1 MKEIKLLQL
10 EIENFKG
17 CAFADIE
24 FGGRDGAIYGR
35 NGAGKSTIY
44 DALCWLL
51 FGKDSKGN
59 ATFDLMPLENG
70 EEKHGVSPEV
80 VAVLSVDGEQT
91 TLRRVY
97 SEIWTKKRGSTDAVL
112 TGHTTDF
119 FTDGVPRTETEYKQ
133 IVGGLVG
140 EDAFRL
146 LTSVYRF
153 CRDIKWQDRRK
164 MLFDMCHAVSDAA
177 LLAALPQCAELAG
190 EVGKLT
196 VDDYKKA
203 LTAQRRTVNG
213 ALDELPARIDEC
225 ERSAGELAAIDF
237 DGLRLQLD
245 EMQTEREARAGDLVK
260 MDNDTAQAEA
270 KNQLDALANE
280 RNRLEQD
287 NLAHRCSQAVPV
299 EDPRATVR
307 AELEQIKARLR
318 EASAAASD
326 AHTQIEMGSL
336 RLDDYR
342 KRWREIDREKAPAA
356 GVCPT
361 CGQTMPADKVAAAKT
376 KFEADKKARQDA
388 LLADSELLK
397 KTIAEQG
404 KVESAKRAEVEKL
417 SAAADKLTNQ
427 LATMRAPEPPVID
440 DLPGYV
446 ERAAELNDAI
456 TEGQKQLH
464 EIVTAKDDR
473 RATLQTEVDR
483 LDGVLNSIREGLA
496 KEAQLDG
503 LRARVDE
510 LKGQQ
515 RELAAEIERIDR
527 LIDQCDEFGRCKVD
541 SITDAVN
548 AMFRMA
554 RFRLFD
560 TQLNG
565 GVRDCCDVMW
575 DGRPYAALSDGEKV
589 KIGLDVM
596 QTLSDFYG
604 VRVPLFVDGAESV
617 TDFPSVTS
625 QVIRLCVSDEELRIA
640 V

>member
-10 EIENFKG
+10 KIENFKG

-51 FGKDSKGN
+51 FGKDSKGS
-59 ATFDLMPLENG
+59 ATFDLMPLEG
-70 EEKHGVSPEV
+70 GLVKHGVSPDV
-80 VAVLSVDGEQT
+80 TAVLSVDEEET
-91 TLRRVY
+91 TLRRVF
-97 SEIWTKKRGSTDAVL
+97 SEVWTKKRGSTNAVL

-119 FTDGVPRTETEYKQ
+119 FADGVPRTETEYKQ
-133 IVGGLVG
+133 IVGGLVA
-140 EDAFRL
+140 EDAFRM

-164 MLFDMCHAVSDAA
+164 MLFDMCHARADAE

-190 EVGKLT
+190 AIGKLT
-196 VDDYKKA
+196 VDDCKKA

-225 ERSAGELAAIDF
+225 ERSAGELSAIDF
-237 DGLRLQLD
+237 DALRLQLD
-245 EMQTEREARAGDLVK
+245 EIQTEREARGGDIVK
-260 MDNDTAQAEA
+260 LDNDTAQAEA
-270 KNQLDALANE
+270 KNQLDALENE
-280 RNRLEQD
+280 RNWLEQE
-287 NLAHRCSQAVPV
+287 NQAHRRSQEVPV
-299 EDPRATVR
+299 EDPRAAVQ
-307 AELEQIKARLR
+307 AELEQIKTKLR
-318 EASAAASD
+318 EATAAASD
-326 AHTQIEMGSL
+326 AHTQIEMGSM

-342 KRWREIDREKAPAA
+342 LRWKAIDREKALAA

-361 CGQTMPADKVAAAKT
+361 CGQAMPSDKIAAAKA
-376 KFEADKKARQDA
+376 KFESDKKSRLDA

-404 KVESAKRAEVEKL
+404 KIESAKRAETDRL
-417 SAAADKLTNQ
+417 SMEADRLTNG
-427 LATMRAPEPPVID
+427 LATMAAPAAPVIE
-440 DLPGYV
+440 DLPGYA
-446 ERAAELNDAI
+446 EHAAELDGAI
-456 TEGQKQLH
+456 AAGQKRLH
-464 EIVTAKDDR
+464 EIVTAKDSR
-473 RATLQTEVDR
+473 RAALQDEVDR
-483 LDGVLNSIREGLA
+483 LDGILNSIREGLA
-496 KEAQLDG
+496 KEAGLEG

-510 LKGQQ
+510 LKEQQ

-527 LIDQCDEFGRCKVD
+527 MIDQCDEFGRCKVD

-548 AMFRMA
+548 AMFHMA

-560 TQLNG
+560 TQING

-575 DGRPYAALSDGEKV
+575 DGIPYADLSDGEKI

-596 QTLSDFYG
+596 QTLSDYYG